1 MNLSSIL
8 QKEKNRS
15 EKGGLYRQTQ
25 IKFAYN
31 SNHIEGSRLS
41 EEQTRYIFETNTLY
55 VENGGTAN
63 VNDIIETVNHFS
75 CFDYLLEI
83 AGEKLTGNHIK
94 QFHALL
100 KNATGDAK
108 KTWFRVGEYKSRP
121 NVVGELSTT
130 APENVSAEM
139 DELLASYHKHLVP
152 TFEDI
157 VDFHCRFERIHPF
170 QDGNG
175 RVGRLIIFKEC
186 LAHDI
191 MPFIIEEAHKFFYY
205 RGLKEYPAVKGYL
218 MDTCRAAQD
227 NYGKM
232 VQYFYPD
239 LGFYEQK

>member
-1 MNLSSIL
+1 MNLLNVL
-8 QKEKNRS
+8 QEEKSRS
-15 EKGGLYRQTQ
+15 AKGGLYHQTQ

-41 EEQTRYIFETNTLY
+41 EEQTRYIYETNTLHIDAG
-55 VENGGTAN
+55 ETAN
-63 VNDIIETVNHFS
+63 VNDIIETINHFS

-83 AGEKLTGNHIK
+83 VGEKLTENHIK

-108 KTWFRVGEYKSRP
+108 KAWFRVGDYKSQP
-121 NVVGELSTT
+121 NMVGGILT
-130 APENVSAEM
+130 ATPENTPAAM
-139 DELLASYHKHLVP
+139 QELLASYHRQAAHP
-152 TFEDI
+152 FEDI
-157 VDFHCRFERIHPF
+157 VDFHYRFERIHPF

-186 LAHDI
+186 LAHNI
-191 MPFIIEEAHKFFYY
+191 MPFIIEETHKFFYY

-227 NYGKM
+227 TYEKL
-232 VQYFYPD
+232 VKYFYP
-239 LGFYEQK
+239 EM